1 MILAWLGALSVG
13 LSLGLLGSGGSILT
27 VPVLVYVMGQDEKVA
42 IAGSLAI
49 VGTVA
54 LSGGLVFA
62 RRGGVH
68 WRSVLY
74 FGLPGMLGT
83 YLGAWLST
91 PVSGRVQLVV
101 FAIVMLLAA
110 TLMLKGPHR
119 STVSSSSADRSR
131 AKIGLEG
138 LAVGML
144 TGFVGVGGG
153 FLIVPALVLL
163 GGLSMHLA
171 VGTSLTIIA
180 LQSATGFLKHL
191 DVLEGLGLQLDWQVL
206 GIFSAVGVVGG
217 FIGRAIGNRVPA
229 QNLRKVFALFLIVIA
244 LAILG
249 RSWTDSR
256 GEPANDLPLPR
267 SHRAEP
273 IPGPTTESFSDLS
286 RPRPV
291 QRLDGTKTLL
301 A

>member
-1 MILAWLGALSVG
+1 MILAWLGALCVG

-49 VGTVA
+49 VSIVA
-54 LSGGLVFA
+54 LSGSLVFA
-62 RRGGVH
+62 RRGAVH

-74 FGLPGMLGT
+74 FGLPGMVGT

-91 PVSGRVQLVV
+91 PVSGQAQLVV

-110 TLMLKGPHR
+110 ALMLKGPR
-119 STVSSSSADRSR
+119 LATTSSSVAERSR
-131 AKIGLEG
+131 TKIGLEG
-138 LAVGML
+138 LAVGIL

-171 VGTSLTIIA
+171 IGTSLTIIA

-191 DVLEGLGLQLDWQVL
+191 DVLEGLGLQVDWHVL
-206 GIFSAVGVVGG
+206 GIFSAVGVAGG
-217 FIGRAIGNRVPA
+217 FIGRAIGKRMPA
-229 QNLRKVFALFLIVIA
+229 QKLRRVFAVFLVLIA
-244 LAILG
+244 LTILG
-249 RSWTDSR
+249 RSWADSKQPSDPSPR
-256 GEPANDLPLPR
+256 EESVGEWP
-267 SHRAEP
+267 
-273 IPGPTTESFSDLS
+273 PGPTAPPTRTS
-286 RPRPV
+286 
-291 QRLDGTKTLL
+291 
-301 A
+301 